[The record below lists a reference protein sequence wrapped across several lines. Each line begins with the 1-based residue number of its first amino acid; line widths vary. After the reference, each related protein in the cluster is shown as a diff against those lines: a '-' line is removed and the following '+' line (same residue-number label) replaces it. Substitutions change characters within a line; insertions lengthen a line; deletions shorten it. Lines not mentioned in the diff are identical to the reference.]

1 MRQNKSNAIIALG
14 SSKGVVEWWTPGN
27 GVPGVK
33 IFVGSAVSD
42 IGFYKGYM
50 VTASD
55 NIKIWDSRMLKVLH
69 EYPLHRKLN
78 SLELS
83 QTGLLAL
90 NYGYKTEVFK
100 DFYVS
105 RQTHSYLHYN
115 CPNTINNMKFT
126 PFEDFLGL
134 GTNKGFSCIS
144 VPGSGNASYDTFE
157 INPFESKKQK
167 R

>member
-1 MRQNKSNAIIALG
+1 MHKLDKSLGLEYLPYHFLLASYDQRKLKYYDTTTGQVIADHVARNPYTVMRQNRSNAIIALG

-33 IFVGSAVSD
+33 LFVGSSVSD

-50 VTASD
+50 VTASE

-78 SLELS
+78 SLEIS

-90 NYGYKTEVFK
+90 NYGFK
-100 DFYVS
+100 V
-105 RQTHSYLHYN
+105 
-115 CPNTINNMKFT
+115 
-126 PFEDFLGL
+126 
-134 GTNKGFSCIS
+134 
-144 VPGSGNASYDTFE
+144 
-157 INPFESKKQK
+157 
-167 R
+167 